1 MANRGSNTN
10 SSQFFIT
17 VRPTPHLDG
26 KPFFFLQTV
35 ICSQEF
41 ITRTSIVF
49 CNSGKHVVF
58 GRIVSGYDVV
68 KAIESTPVDDND
80 RPIGIVMIAQCGE
93 LELKLPPNYKGNLTL
108 VDYLH
113 LTKNPFLSHNYS
125 QSQRQKQTED

>member
-1 MANRGSNTN
+1 MANRGPNTN

-26 KPFFFLQTV
+26 KLFFARV
-35 ICSQEF
+35 IYSQAF
-41 ITRTSIVF
+41 ITRRSIVS

-93 LELKLPPNYKGNLTL
+93 LELKLPPNYRGNLTL
-108 VDYLH
+108 GRLFTFD
-113 LTKNPFLSHNYS
+113 
-125 QSQRQKQTED
+125 

>member
-1 MANRGSNTN
+1 M
-10 SSQFFIT
+10 
-17 VRPTPHLDG
+17 
-26 KPFFFLQTV
+26 QTV

-93 LELKLPPNYKGNLTL
+93 LELKLPPTPRNTTKLYSKKELLTTSTAKQPNSFTKRGNTEPTGVPLLQTSTTRNYG
-108 VDYLH
+108 
-113 LTKNPFLSHNYS
+113 
-125 QSQRQKQTED
+125 